1 MQRLL
6 LAASAWWCRLLTS
19 VWSRLPGLL
28 LTCTIAAA
36 AFALRGLSGI
46 AVLSPPIIA
55 IALGIAF
62 HNAVDTPAMFKPG
75 VVFSMRRILRVG
87 IVLLGLQLSLAQAVT
102 VGTVG
107 VVIIAATLAATFAF
121 TVWLGRRLGM
131 ERKLAELIGAG
142 TSICGASAIIA
153 TNTVTSAS
161 EEDVAYAVACVTV
174 LGSVSALLYPALG
187 DFLQLMPHEFGL
199 WAGASIHEIAQVVA
213 AAFQN
218 GPDAGNF
225 GTIAKLCR
233 VMLLAPMIMVL
244 SYSRAKRR
252 QISDS
257 AHVKPWIMRAAPM
270 PWFVLGFIAMMLV
283 NSLDVIPPAKKIYL
297 IQATTFL
304 LTVALAAMGFETDF
318 AKLREKGWKPLL
330 LGAGSWLF
338 ISALSLA
345 LIELV
350 YN

>member
-1 MQRLL
+1 M
-6 LAASAWWCRLLTS
+6 LAASAWWCRLFTS

-62 HNAVDTPAMFKPG
+62 HNTVDTPAMFKSG

-121 TVWLGRRLGM
+121 TVWLGRQLGM

-153 TNTVTSAS
+153 TNAVTSAS

-233 VMLLAPMIMVL
+233 VMLLAPIIMVL

-252 QISDS
+252 QTGDS
-257 AHVKPWIMRAAPM
+257 AHVKPRIRRAAPM

-283 NSLDVIPPAKKIYL
+283 NSLDVIPPAAKIYL
-297 IQATTFL
+297 VQATTFL
-304 LTVALAAMGFETDF
+304 LTVALAAMGLETDF
-318 AKLREKGWKPLL
+318 AKLREKGWKPLF